1 MPKNNNTG
9 IHPNKAVWYATACL
23 LLVAMGIFL
32 YRVDDSHLVSFLLL
46 AGGLTAIHVLPF
58 GRWTVLDTCVGMIT
72 LYDLVSC
79 LYADCPLPA
88 IRVSL
93 YSLYAL
99 VAYFTFRRLS
109 AWQPAERIVRSGS
122 DVLMGIAVVLAILSF
137 FVFRSSESVS
147 RTRIISA
154 FCFVRWDISPMCGR
168 RYSCLFWGG
177 RAFRAGVMRWF

>member
-137 FVFRSSESVS
+137 FVFRSSVLPGAPPSASTSSPES
-147 RTRIISA
+147 SA
-154 FCFVRWDISPMCGR
+154 MQGKPLSLHPDSALR
-168 RYSCLFWGG
+168 
-177 RAFRAGVMRWF
+177 

>member
-109 AWQPAERIVRSGS
+109 AW
-122 DVLMGIAVVLAILSF
+122 
-137 FVFRSSESVS
+137 
-147 RTRIISA
+147 
-154 FCFVRWDISPMCGR
+154 
-168 RYSCLFWGG
+168 
-177 RAFRAGVMRWF
+177 